1 MISLIFLLVLAWN
14 FYVGYQRSIALQS
27 FYTLGCVLASVI
39 AYLFRDSLADAITLW
54 VPFANATQDLTM
66 AFFTDENI
74 FDLSRVFYTGV
85 AFLIIYAVVYL
96 LVRFLGIFLHAFKG
110 LMRIKDSSNRII
122 SGALSV
128 LVTFYT
134 IGAIATVLATV
145 PMTEVQDFLANNWF
159 LRLTIMVF
167 PSFLYR

>member
-1 MISLIFLLVLAWN
+1 
-14 FYVGYQRSIALQS
+14 
-27 FYTLGCVLASVI
+27 
-39 AYLFRDSLADAITLW
+39 
-54 VPFANATQDLTM
+54 M